1 MTQFEN
7 AIQRIKDIN
16 WDDVKKNQPSF
27 ELLVSEFIRRG
38 NIFRDIYSPEN
49 KYRLAIFSAAETIS
63 AEIQVDIEGIINDL
77 NLLRYGWTARYL
89 CKSFLEWSYL
99 INSNNKI
106 AMQFEDLYEPIIM
119 LYERGDRISYHQNE
133 LLCGKYAWLR
143 NCYDLPKNGII
154 KELKH
159 EELDRID
166 NKGNA

>member
-63 AEIQVDIEGIINDL
+63 AEIQVDIEGIVNDL
-77 NLLRYGWTARYL
+77 NLLRYGWTAR
-89 CKSFLEWSYL
+89 
-99 INSNNKI
+99 
-106 AMQFEDLYEPIIM
+106 
-119 LYERGDRISYHQNE
+119 
-133 LLCGKYAWLR
+133 
-143 NCYDLPKNGII
+143 
-154 KELKH
+154 
-159 EELDRID
+159 
-166 NKGNA
+166 